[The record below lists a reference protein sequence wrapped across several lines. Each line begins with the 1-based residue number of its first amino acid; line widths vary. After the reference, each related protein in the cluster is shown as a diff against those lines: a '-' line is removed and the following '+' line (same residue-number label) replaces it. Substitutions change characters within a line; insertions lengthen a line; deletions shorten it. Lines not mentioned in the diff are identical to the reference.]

1 MNAGSVIDINETENS
16 DPISEYTETEEILED
31 KQDLSLIESKG
42 LLLSCSNLCFSV
54 MTGSGNKTKK
64 QILKGITASF
74 RPGRVTAVMGSSGAG
89 KTTLLSLLAGDAG
102 NMGAGGDGKSF
113 IDGKIT
119 LNGENADLKQVS
131 KLSGFVYQDDVIL
144 PTMTVKEAI
153 MMSARLRLAKNTPE
167 HEIQF
172 RCNEMMRILSLEKCA
187 NTIIGSAM
195 SKGISGG
202 ERKRVALAMELIP
215 NPSILFLDEP
225 TSGLDTVNAYN
236 VVSLLSFLAHK
247 TSRTIIVTIHQPP
260 SEIFHMLDDLLLLAD
275 GRVVYHGPAADAVP
289 YFASLGHPCPMYTN
303 PADFFFLELLGNINR
318 LHGESEKSGNI
329 VEELCAAWANSQEQK
344 LLLAEQE
351 LATAKASEERVS
363 LTIYKKA
370 VSSFDRQFTFLLKRA
385 GLNLVRDKMILGVK
399 ALQTT
404 VIALLIG
411 LVYLNVSDPSKEPAS
426 QLQDTSGALY
436 FLILNQF
443 MGSSMGI
450 LSIFSKEKIIF
461 LREHKL
467 GYYKLAAYFL
477 SKVLVELPYQVFFPM
492 LLVTISYYMIG
503 FRPEPQYFFTLM
515 AIAVLT
521 ALNGMAMGT
530 LAASAFKTVE
540 IALVILP
547 LLLIPMMIFSG
558 LMINSNN
565 IPWYF
570 AWIRYIAPTQYAFTA
585 AMKNQFTDLNVVDTE
600 KLGRDGNPLVLING
614 NAYLKAMAMDGG
626 LGLWGNIV
634 ALGISYFTLM
644 ILAYL
649 CLFIISRR
657 RN

>member
-1 MNAGSVIDINETENS
+1 MNVESVIEINGTHKENS
-16 DPISEYTETEEILED
+16 ERAEDMNMLEENKELP
-31 KQDLSLIESKG
+31 SIESKG

-54 MTGSGNKTKK
+54 LEGKGKKTKK
-64 QILKGITASF
+64 KILKGITASF

-113 IDGKIT
+113 IDGQIT
-119 LNGENADLKQVS
+119 LNGKDADLKQVS

-153 MMSARLRLAKNTPE
+153 MMSARLRLSKYTPE
-167 HEIQF
+167 NEIQE
-172 RCNEMMRILSLEKCA
+172 RCSEMMRILSLHKCSD
-187 NTIIGSAM
+187 TIIGSAM

-236 VVSLLSFLAHK
+236 VVSLLSDLAHQTK
-247 TSRTIIVTIHQPP
+247 RTIIVTIHQPP

-275 GRVVYHGPAADAVP
+275 GRVVYHGTAADAVP
-289 YFASLGHPCPMYTN
+289 YFTSLGHPCPMYTN
-303 PADFFFLELLGNINR
+303 PADFFFLELLGDIKKLR
-318 LHGESEKSGNI
+318 GDSGKPGNI
-329 VEELCAAWANSQEQK
+329 VQELCTAWESSQEEK

-351 LATAKASEERVS
+351 LAKIKACEES
-363 LTIYKKA
+363 LDLSYYKKEF
-370 VSSFDRQFTFLLKRA
+370 SGFDRQFSFLVKRA
-385 GLNLVRDKMILGVK
+385 GLNLIRDKMILGVK
-399 ALQTT
+399 ALQTI

-411 LVYLNVSDPSKEPAS
+411 LVYLNVDDSSKEPAS

-477 SKVLVELPYQVFFPM
+477 SKVLVELPYQIFFPM
-492 LLVTISYYMIG
+492 LLVTIAYYMVG
-503 FRPEPQYFFTLM
+503 FRAETEYFFTLM
-515 AIAVLT
+515 LIAVLT

-547 LLLIPMMIFSG
+547 LLLIPMMLFSG
-558 LMINSNN
+558 LMINSDH

-570 AWIRYIAPTQYAFTA
+570 VWFKYIAPTQYAFTA
-585 AMKNQFTDLNVVDTE
+585 AMKNQFTDFVVVDND
-600 KLGRDGNPLVLING
+600 KMGFDGKPLVIING
-614 NAYLKAMAMDGG
+614 NSYLKLMAMDGG
-626 LGLWGNIV
+626 LGLWGNV
-634 ALGISYFTLM
+634 AALAISYFVLM
-644 ILAYL
+644 ALAYL
-649 CLFIISRR
+649 SLFILSRR
-657 RN
+657 RS

>member
-1 MNAGSVIDINETENS
+1 MKAESIIEINGKSENIEGIIDE
-16 DPISEYTETEEILED
+16 
-31 KQDLSLIESKG
+31 KQNFSLIESEG
-42 LLLSCSNLCFSV
+42 LLLSCSNLSFSV
-54 MTGSGNKTKK
+54 MTGKRKKTKK
-64 QILKGITASF
+64 EILKEITASF

-102 NMGAGGDGKSF
+102 NMVAGGDGKSF
-113 IDGKIT
+113 IDGTIT
-119 LNGENADLKQVS
+119 LNGKSTDLNQVS

-144 PTMTVKEAI
+144 PTMTVREAI
-153 MMSARLRLAKNTPE
+153 MMSARLRLPKNTSDI
-167 HEIQF
+167 EIQE
-172 RCNEMMRILSLEKCA
+172 RCDEMMRILSLQKCS
-187 NTIIGSAM
+187 NTPIGSAM

-225 TSGLDTVNAYN
+225 TSGLDTVNAFN
-236 VVSLLSFLAHK
+236 VISLLSDLAHQ

-275 GRVVYHGPAADAVP
+275 GRIVYHGPATAAVP
-289 YFASLGHPCPMYTN
+289 YFTSLGHPCPMYTN
-303 PADFFFLELLGNINR
+303 PADFFFLELLGDIKK
-318 LHGESEKSGNI
+318 LHRTADESGNI
-329 VEELCAAWANSQEQK
+329 VEELCAAWKDSQEQK

-351 LATAKASEERVS
+351 SATIKAFEEQLNLER
-363 LTIYKKA
+363 YKKEF
-370 VSSFDRQFTFLLKRA
+370 SSFTRQFSFLIKRA

-399 ALQTT
+399 SLQTI
-404 VIALLIG
+404 VIALLLG
-411 LVYLNVSDPSKEPAS
+411 LVYFDVMKPSKSPNS
-426 QLQDTSGALY
+426 QLQDISGALY

-477 SKVLVELPYQVFFPM
+477 SKVLVELPYQIFFPM

-503 FRPEPQYFFTLM
+503 FRSDLQYFFILM
-515 AIAVLT
+515 LIAVLT

-547 LLLIPMMIFSG
+547 LMLIPMMLFSG
-558 LMINSNN
+558 LMVNSST
-565 IPWYF
+565 IPSYF
-570 AWIRYIAPTQYAFTA
+570 IWIKYIAPTQYAFTA
-585 AMKNQFTDLNVVDTE
+585 AMENQFSNLKVFKDDGPLPVI
-600 KLGRDGNPLVLING
+600 DGNKYLENMGMSDAFGLWTNIAVLGVTYLVL
-614 NAYLKAMAMDGG
+614 M
-626 LGLWGNIV
+626 
-634 ALGISYFTLM
+634 LM
-644 ILAYL
+644 SYL

-657 RN
+657 R

>member
-1 MNAGSVIDINETENS
+1 MNVDSVIQINENPEELIENS
-16 DPISEYTETEEILED
+16 EYIEKSTEGR
-31 KQDLSLIESKG
+31 QDYSLIKSKG

-54 MTGSGNKTKK
+54 MSGKGKK
-64 QILKGITASF
+64 SKRQILKGITASF

-102 NMGAGGDGKSF
+102 NMGAGGNGKSF
-113 IDGKIT
+113 VDGKIT
-119 LNGENADLKQVS
+119 LNGRTVDLKQVS

-144 PTMTVKEAI
+144 PTMTVKEAV
-153 MMSARLRLAKNTPE
+153 MMSARLRLPKNTPE
-167 HEIQF
+167 NEIQN
-172 RCNEMMRILSLEKCA
+172 RCHEMMRILSLQKCS
-187 NTIIGSAM
+187 NTLIGSAM

-215 NPSILFLDEP
+215 NPAILFLDEP

-236 VVSLLSFLAHK
+236 VVSLLSDLAHQ
-247 TSRTIIVTIHQPP
+247 TSRTIVVTIHQPP

-289 YFASLGHPCPMYTN
+289 YFTSLGHPCPMYTN
-303 PADFFFLELLGNINR
+303 PADFFFLELLGDIEK
-318 LHGESEKSGNI
+318 LHGDSGKSGSI
-329 VEELCAAWANSQEQK
+329 VEELCGTWENSQEQK
-344 LLLAEQE
+344 ILLAEQE
-351 LATAKASEERVS
+351 LATIKASKEEVNFS
-363 LTIYKKA
+363 EYKKEF
-370 VSSFDRQFTFLLKRA
+370 SSFGRQFSFLVKRA
-385 GLNLVRDKMILGVK
+385 GLNLVRDRMILGVK
-399 ALQTT
+399 GFQTI
-404 VIALLIG
+404 VIALLLG
-411 LVYLNVSDPSKEPAS
+411 LVYLNVSDPSKEAAS

-477 SKVLVELPYQVFFPM
+477 SKILVELPYQIFFPM
-492 LLVTISYYMIG
+492 LLITISYYMVG

-515 AIAVLT
+515 AIAILT

-530 LAASAFKTVE
+530 LAASAFKTVD

-558 LMINSNN
+558 LMINNKH

-570 AWIRYIAPTQYAFTA
+570 VWIRYVAPTQYAFSA
-585 AMKNQFTDLNVVDTE
+585 AMKNQFTDLLVFDSD
-600 KLGRDGNPLVLING
+600 KLGPDGSPLVIING
-614 NAYLKAMAMDGG
+614 NKYLGIMAMDGG

-634 ALGISYFTLM
+634 ALGISYIALM
-644 ILAYL
+644 LLAYL
-649 CLFIISRR
+649 SLFIISRR

>member
-1 MNAGSVIDINETENS
+1 MNSESVIYINENDKEFVEEK
-16 DPISEYTETEEILED
+16 PIYS
-31 KQDLSLIESKG
+31 SIESKG
-42 LLLSCSNLCFSV
+42 LLLSCSNLSFSV
-54 MTGSGNKTKK
+54 ITEKGEKTKK
-64 QILKGITASF
+64 TILKNITASF

-102 NMGAGGDGKSF
+102 NMGAGGNGKSF

-119 LNGENADLKQVS
+119 LNGRSTDLKQVS

-153 MMSARLRLAKNTPE
+153 MMSARLRLPKKTTE
-167 HEIQF
+167 IEIQE
-172 RCNEMMRILSLEKCA
+172 RCDEMIRILSLQKCE
-187 NTIIGSAM
+187 NTLIGSAL

-215 NPSILFLDEP
+215 NPSILLLDEP

-236 VVSLLSFLAHK
+236 VVSLLSDLAHQ

-275 GRVVYHGPAADAVP
+275 GKVVYHGLAADAVP
-289 YFASLGHPCPMYTN
+289 YFTALGHPCPMYTN
-303 PADFFFLELLGNINR
+303 PADFFFLELLGDIRKLNR
-318 LHGESEKSGNI
+318 DSDRAGNL
-329 VEELCAAWANSQEQK
+329 VEELCDAWSTSKEQK

-351 LATAKASEERVS
+351 SDVIKASDENLDLSE
-363 LTIYKKA
+363 YKKEF
-370 VSSFDRQFTFLLKRA
+370 SSFSRQFSFLIKRA
-385 GLNLVRDKMILGVK
+385 GLNLIRDKMILGVK
-399 ALQTT
+399 ALQTI
-404 VIALLIG
+404 VIALLLGSI
-411 LVYLNVSDPSKEPAS
+411 YFNVGNPDVEIEI
-426 QLQDTSGALY
+426 QQQNRSGALY
-436 FLILNQF
+436 FLIINQF

-450 LSIFSKEKIIF
+450 LSIFSKEKIVF

-477 SKVLVELPYQVFFPM
+477 SKVLVELPYQIFFPM
-492 LLVTISYYMIG
+492 LLVTISYYMVG
-503 FRPEPQYFFTLM
+503 FRPELQYFFTLM
-515 AIAVLT
+515 LISVLT

-558 LMINSNN
+558 LMVNN
-565 IPWYF
+565 DTVPVYF
-570 AWIRYIAPTQYAFTA
+570 AWIKHIAPTKYAYAA
-585 AMKNQFTDLNVVDTE
+585 AMLNEFSGLDIVDKNSTVL
-600 KLGRDGNPLVLING
+600 LDGDESG
-614 NAYLKAMAMDGG
+614 KKYGDRYLDRMAMSGK
-626 LGLWGNIV
+626 LGLWGNVV
-634 ALGISYFTLM
+634 ALTISYFILM
-644 ILAYL
+644 SLAYL
-649 CLFIISRR
+649 SLFIISRR